1 MNFYGSSICTEADLC
16 GVCRNN
22 SAWRAGV
29 VPLFDDLTAVD
40 FPCPYNGD
48 PPKKTI
54 AEVPAW
60 LRDIG
65 LDELLVRVA
74 KYPLDTTM
82 TRLVDYLQS
91 DKLAAVECP
100 SCARRSAEGRLRL
113 WLLNAGEAEH
123 GS

>member
-1 MNFYGSSICTEADLC
+1 MRLFEDLR
-16 GVCRNN
+16 G
-22 SAWRAGV
+22 A
-29 VPLFDDLTAVD
+29 D
-40 FPCPYNGD
+40 FPCPYNGN
-48 PPKKTI
+48 PPLDVPVP
-54 AEVPAW
+54 EVPAW

-65 LDELLVRVA
+65 LDELLVREA